1 MDVLQSKTTVD
12 LKKRDHTVLRSNLFA
27 SIPTGHNATKEKP
40 HSFYDIFI
48 TEKKRPNR
56 LITSLTLWRRIFFF
70 QILAHPVLKM

>member
-48 TEKKRPNR
+48 TEKKTQSPNYIIN
-56 LITSLTLWRRIFFF
+56 LLATDFFF
-70 QILAHPVLKM
+70 FKF